1 MVRTESDKDPIFR
14 SQMNTVQ
21 AGPYSAGGYLFR
33 KFARGAWL
41 RRHCHFPKF
50 SAKCQACDLPRNF
63 TILIASP
70 DGRVCLA
77 IVLTRIEVL
86 PVSLAVEPITNVI
99 GQRAKHANR
108 QRSPYCPQQQ
118 DRIHAFDQIFID

>member
-21 AGPYSAGGYLFR
+21 AGPYSAGVTFFENSPEGH
-33 KFARGAWL
+33 GW
-41 RRHCHFPKF
+41 HCHFPKF

-77 IVLTRIEVL
+77 IVLMRIEVL

-99 GQRAKHANR
+99 GHR
-108 QRSPYCPQQQ
+108 
-118 DRIHAFDQIFID
+118 

>member
-1 MVRTESDKDPIFR
+1 ATAFSIITWGSLGIRDLLHIAENDKPEVKR
-14 SQMNTVQ
+14 VEP
-21 AGPYSAGGYLFR
+21 ARRPYSAGGYLFR

-77 IVLTRIEVL
+77 IVLMRIEVL

-108 QRSPYCPQQQ
+108 QRSP
-118 DRIHAFDQIFID
+118 